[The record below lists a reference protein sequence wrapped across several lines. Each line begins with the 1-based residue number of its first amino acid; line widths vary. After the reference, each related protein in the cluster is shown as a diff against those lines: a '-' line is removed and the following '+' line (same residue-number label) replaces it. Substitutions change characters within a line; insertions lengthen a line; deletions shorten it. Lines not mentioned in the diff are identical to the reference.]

1 MQGLPLGRPRL
12 PGAAALARTAAMSAP
27 PPSCALARLAL
38 PDLDATR
45 EFARTIAGAARAGD
59 TIGLAGVLGAGKTT
73 FARAFVNARAAG
85 AGPVEVPSPTFTLVQ
100 PYDIGGTTIHH
111 FDLYRVDAPEDALEL
126 GIEDAFATG
135 ISLVEWPDRLG
146 PLMPE
151 GALLVT
157 LFQGPREDARE
168 AEIEAGPGW
177 QERIGGAL
185 DRFRA

>member
-1 MQGLPLGRPRL
+1 
-12 PGAAALARTAAMSAP
+12 MSAP
-27 PPSCALARLAL
+27 PPQCALARLAL

-45 EFARTIAGAARAGD
+45 AFAGMIAGVARAGD

-73 FARAFVNARAAG
+73 FARAFVNARAEAAG
-85 AGPVEVPSPTFTLVQ
+85 AGLVEVPSPTFTLVQ
-100 PYDIGGTTIHH
+100 PYDIGGTTVHH

-146 PLMPE
+146 SLLPE
-151 GALLVT
+151 QALLVT
-157 LFQGPREDARE
+157 LFQGAREDARE
-168 AEIEAGPGW
+168 AEIEAGPAW
-177 QERIGGAL
+177 RKRIGGML

>member
-1 MQGLPLGRPRL
+1 
-12 PGAAALARTAAMSAP
+12 MSAP
-27 PPSCALARLAL
+27 SPSCALARLAL
-38 PDLDATR
+38 PGPDATR
-45 EFARTIAGAARAGD
+45 ALAVGIAGMARAGD

-73 FARAFVNARAAG
+73 FARAFVNARAKAAG

-111 FDLYRVDAPEDALEL
+111 FDLYRVDAHEEALEL

-146 PLMPE
+146 PLLP
-151 GALLVT
+151 GNALLVT
-157 LFQGPREDARE
+157 LLQGPREDARV

-177 QERIGGAL
+177 RERIGGTL

>member
-1 MQGLPLGRPRL
+1 
-12 PGAAALARTAAMSAP
+12 MSAP
-27 PPSCALARLAL
+27 PPQCALARLAL

-45 EFARTIAGAARAGD
+45 AFAGAIAGAARAGD

-73 FARAFVNARAAG
+73 FARAFLNAWAAASG
-85 AGPVEVPSPTFTLVQ
+85 EGPLEVPSPTFTLVQ
-100 PYDIGGTTIHH
+100 PYDIGGTTVHH

-146 PLMPE
+146 SLMPDD
-151 GALLVT
+151 ALLVT
-157 LFQGPREDARE
+157 LLQGAREDARE
-168 AEIEAGPGW
+168 AEIEAGPSW
-177 QERIGGAL
+177 RKRIGGTL

>member
-1 MQGLPLGRPRL
+1 
-12 PGAAALARTAAMSAP
+12 MSAP
-27 PPSCALARLAL
+27 PPTCAPVRLPL

-45 EFARTIAGAARAGD
+45 ALAHVFAGMARPGD
-59 TIGLAGVLGAGKTT
+59 AIGLAGVLGAGKTT
-73 FARAFVNARAAG
+73 FARAFVNARAESAG

-100 PYDIGGTTIHH
+100 PYDIGGTTVHH

-146 PLMPE
+146 PLMP
-151 GALLVT
+151 GDALIVT
-157 LFQGPREDARE
+157 LIQGARENARE
-168 AEIEAGPGW
+168 AEIEAGPHW
-177 QERIGGAL
+177 LDRIGGSL

>member
-1 MQGLPLGRPRL
+1 M
-12 PGAAALARTAAMSAP
+12 
-27 PPSCALARLAL
+27 ARLVL

-45 EFARTIAGAARAGD
+45 AFARVIAGIARAGD
-59 TIGLAGVLGAGKTT
+59 TVGLAGVLGAGKTT
-73 FARAFVNARAAG
+73 FARAFVNARAEAAG

-100 PYDIGGTTIHH
+100 PYDIGETTVHH

-146 PLMPE
+146 PLLPE
-151 GALLVT
+151 DALLVT
-157 LFQGPREDARE
+157 LLQGAREAARE
-168 AEIEAGPGW
+168 AEIEAGPAW
-177 QERIGGAL
+177 RVRIGGAL

>member
-1 MQGLPLGRPRL
+1 
-12 PGAAALARTAAMSAP
+12 MSAP
-27 PPSCALARLAL
+27 PPTCAPVRLAL

-45 EFARTIAGAARAGD
+45 VFGRIIAGVAGPGD
-59 TIGLAGVLGAGKTT
+59 VIGLAGVLGAGKTT
-73 FARAFVNARAAG
+73 FARAFVNARAASGG

-100 PYDIGGTTIHH
+100 PYDIGATTVYH

-146 PLMPE
+146 PLMP
-151 GALLVT
+151 GDALLVT
-157 LFQGPREDARE
+157 LLQGAREDARE

-177 QERIGGAL
+177 RERIGGAL
-185 DRFRA
+185 ERIRA